1 MPTAFGLRLRRRAPH
16 HAGTVGFQRA
26 ELDGTGY
33 VCRAGV
39 EGLAI
44 AIQVDDCLVI
54 EVVAEDLDWEGE
66 QVGASGEE
74 GALGGSRWPWG
85 ARGRW

>member
-1 MPTAFGLRLRRRAPH
+1 MPPAFGRRLRRRALH
-16 HAGTVGFQRA
+16 HAGIVGCQGA
-26 ELDGTGY
+26 EPDGTGY
-33 VCRAGV
+33 VCCAGV
-39 EGLAI
+39 EGLAT

-54 EVVAEDLDWEGE
+54 EVVAEDLVWEGE